1 MGASSEDEFCYG
13 LCREGSV
20 LHSMTGYGRGEAANA
35 DVTVVVELKS
45 VNNRFRD
52 LQLRCPREY
61 VPLEP
66 RITNLLKDPFQR
78 GRIDAYVRRSATMP
92 ASKVVGNTALANEYE
107 RVINELVEGMVGF
120 VAREVPFTFIL
131 SQPGVLTVT
140 EADVDVMSEW
150 DVVETALTAA
160 IDDLKAMRRQEG
172 AAIDGELSR
181 FLDEIETLLGE
192 IEAVASGINDRVRQR
207 LESRIKRM
215 IGERAEPYRIAQE
228 VALLADKA
236 DVSEEIAR
244 MRSHCEQF
252 REALSAGEPVG
263 RRLDF
268 LLQEMNREVNT
279 IGSKAAEHPISQR
292 VVDLKTALERMRE
305 QSANVE

>member
-1 MGASSEDEFCYG
+1 
-13 LCREGSV
+13 
-20 LHSMTGYGRGEAANA
+20 MTGYGRGEAANGE
-35 DVTVVVELKS
+35 VTVVVELKS

-61 VPLEP
+61 VALEP
-66 RITNLLKDPFQR
+66 RITNLLKDPFNR
-78 GRIDAYVRRSATMP
+78 GRIDAYVRRSATTP
-92 ASKVVGNTALANEYE
+92 ATRVVANPALANEYE
-107 RVINELVEGMVGF
+107 RVINELAQHMVGF
-120 VAREVPFTFIL
+120 VSRDVPFTFIL
-131 SQPGVLTVT
+131 GQPGVLSIT
-140 EADVDVMSEW
+140 EADVDVMAEW
-150 DVVETALTAA
+150 DVVETALAAA
-160 IDDLKAMRRQEG
+160 IADLKAMRRQEG
-172 AAIDGELSR
+172 AAIGAELR
-181 FLDEIETLLGE
+181 QFLSEIRTLLAE

-207 LESRIKRM
+207 LEARISRM
-215 IGERAEPYRIAQE
+215 IGDRAEPYRIAQE

-244 MRSHCEQF
+244 MRSHSDQF
-252 REALSAGEPVG
+252 GEALDAAEPVG